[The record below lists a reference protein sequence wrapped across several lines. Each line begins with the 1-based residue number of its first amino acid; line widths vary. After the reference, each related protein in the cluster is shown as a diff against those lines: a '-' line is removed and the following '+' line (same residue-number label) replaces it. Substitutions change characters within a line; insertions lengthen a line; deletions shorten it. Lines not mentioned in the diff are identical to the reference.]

1 MVRGTKLQSKKTS
14 HLNFRLPLSWLMAPE
29 LLQLL
34 ELLNSSID
42 SGVIFGFLEPGW
54 NP

>member
-1 MVRGTKLQSKKTS
+1 MGGTRS
-14 HLNFRLPLSWLMAPE
+14 RPERPPE